1 MAVAR
6 EHVKALIDH
15 LSDNQ
20 VQALWVILNSMAWQT
35 EKISQEEADNRF
47 RLRVGDWRKKIIRN
61 HKVVH

>member
-47 RLRVGDWRKKIIRN
+47 RLSVGDWRKKIIRN